1 MVVSG
6 AKLIGTTNGLR
17 IKTWQGGSG
26 YAKNI
31 VFKNVLMDNVT
42 NPIIIDQ
49 HYCDQEK
56 PCQDQV
62 MLSCQIF
69 RIFSLLANICSPYR

>member
-31 VFKNVLMDNVT
+31 VFKNVLMNNVT

-49 HYCDQEK
+49 HYCDQEE

-62 MLSCQIF
+62 MLSCQIC
-69 RIFSLLANICSPYR
+69 RIFLLLASICNPYR

>member
-62 MLSCQIF
+62 MPLDLLSDI
-69 RIFSLLANICSPYR
+69 SYLLVTRQYL